1 MAVRGRERLCAG
13 RARMCVL
20 IAATVL
26 SLVSTAAL
34 AQPVTP
40 ASPVAVVVN
49 VPTPPGAPRTLIE
62 GGIRK
67 SVPQYRQVP
76 GLLRKY
82 FTIGEGNLGGVYLFA
97 SRAAAEGWFNN
108 AWHKRV
114 IATYGRDGTV
124 TYYDVPV
131 VLDNAAVPAS
141 ALATK

>member
-1 MAVRGRERLCAG
+1 MRILKLA
-13 RARMCVL
+13 
-20 IAATVL
+20 IAAPLALISASAFAQTASPT
-26 SLVSTAAL
+26 SLVTAI
-34 AQPVTP
+34 
-40 ASPVAVVVN
+40 VN
-49 VPTPPGAPRTLIE
+49 VPTPPGAPRALIE

-67 SVPQYRQVP
+67 SVPQYRRVP

-82 FTIGEGNLGGVYLFA
+82 FTIGEGSFGGVYLFA
-97 SRAAAEGWFNN
+97 SRAAAESWFDD

-141 ALATK
+141 AMAAK